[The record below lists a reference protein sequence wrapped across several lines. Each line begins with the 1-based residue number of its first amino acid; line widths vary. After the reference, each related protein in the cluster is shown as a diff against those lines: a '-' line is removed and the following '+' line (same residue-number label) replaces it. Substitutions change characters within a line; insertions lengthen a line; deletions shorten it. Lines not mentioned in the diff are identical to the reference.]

1 MESSAE
7 QLVPQVAAFK
17 LSNSFDQVVLMPD
30 TSFSPL
36 ERDENFCQQMQQKLV
51 GEFCRTSFRIIPGL
65 IRFFIHFNYPPM
77 HPVVDVLR

>member
-7 QLVPQVAAFK
+7 QLVPQVVAFK

-36 ERDENFCQQMQQKLV
+36 EREENFCQILV
-51 GEFCRTSFRIIPGL
+51 KFRAGKK
-65 IRFFIHFNYPPM
+65 YAG
-77 HPVVDVLR
+77 